1 MKTYAEIYKD
11 YINNLKYLKFLVNE
25 NPTEEELKIV
35 FTKYIIIYKKL
46 LKIQDF
52 SFKEILYS

>member
-35 FTKYIIIYKKL
+35 FIKYIIIYKKL
-46 LKIQDF
+46 LKIHDF
-52 SFKEILYS
+52 SFKEIFWS